1 MKDVRD
7 TIKKLERLYK
17 NKKYSHKRISQVSM
31 ILKVRLR
38 VIKNKNPKINKG
50 RFELAERYS
59 NFLKQRTKLKTFNER
74 KNLKFK

>member
-1 MKDVRD
+1 
-7 TIKKLERLYK
+7 
-17 NKKYSHKRISQVSM
+17 M